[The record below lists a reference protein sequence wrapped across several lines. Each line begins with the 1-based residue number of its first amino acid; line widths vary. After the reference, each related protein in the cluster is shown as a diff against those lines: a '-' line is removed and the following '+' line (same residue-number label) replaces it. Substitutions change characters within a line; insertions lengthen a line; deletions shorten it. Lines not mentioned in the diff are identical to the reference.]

1 MVLQREFLNEF
12 TTTLDGAITAGAVSI
27 TVDAAAPKAGEFTIK
42 IEDELMRVT
51 AGGTTLTWTVVRGT
65 QGTTGATHADA
76 KKVSAVL
83 TKEDLDSMGDASAA
97 RVFANANVAIASGV
111 ETALPMDGEDFD
123 TEDWHDNVTNNTR
136 LTAKRPGICAISA
149 RAQWETN
156 ATGVREIII
165 RKNGTDNISRTKDLN
180 PDAAAETKQ
189 EISIASFRLLAGD
202 FVELFVFQTSGGSLD
217 IEAFIDDSPLLD
229 IARIG
234 DV

>member
-97 RVFANANVAIASGV
+97 RVFHNSVTVVSTGV
-111 ETALPMDGEDFD
+111 FTALPLDGEDFD
-123 TEDWHDNVTNNTR
+123 TENYHDNSTNNSR
-136 LTAKRPGICAISA
+136 ATAPRDGIYTISA
-149 RAQWETN
+149 RVRWEGSS
-156 ATGVREIII
+156 TGVRTLQI
-165 RKNGTDNISRTKDLN
+165 RRGGVDSIARVQE
-180 PDAAAETKQ
+180 PGPPAAEFPQTLA
-189 EISIASFRLLAGD
+189 IASFRLLLGD
-202 FVELFVFQTSGGSLD
+202 YVELLAFQNSGGNLN
-217 IEAFIDDSPLLD
+217 IESTLDDSPVLD

-234 DV
+234 DI